1 LKDDR
6 LHAEASARVHLQ
18 VVDKYEHDWIIAD
31 TDTTMLA
38 DALDRIVF
46 FASHTLF
53 LGRFRGP
60 RPPRDS
66 SKR

>member
-1 LKDDR
+1 
-6 LHAEASARVHLQ
+6 
-18 VVDKYEHDWIIAD
+18 
-31 TDTTMLA
+31 MLA

-60 RPPRDS
+60 ETTSRL
-66 SKR
+66 